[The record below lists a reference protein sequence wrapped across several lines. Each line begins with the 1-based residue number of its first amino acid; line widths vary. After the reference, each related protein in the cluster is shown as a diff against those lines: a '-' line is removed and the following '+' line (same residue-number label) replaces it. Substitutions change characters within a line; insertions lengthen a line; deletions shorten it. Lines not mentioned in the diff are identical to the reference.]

1 VVERTLQ
8 TVIETAEFLF
18 RASKMMSD
26 EQRARV
32 VEMLARDPECGDI
45 MAGTGGIRKVR
56 VALTGRGKSG
66 GARVIYFSTASDS
79 RYSRS
84 PSSQRMRGLTSAL
97 PSETRWLP
105 SFGLSSNNWKG
116 DIMGKKAFDSIMAG
130 LEDALAYAKGDK
142 ARGRATV
149 FDARELDVGKVRGKV
164 GLSQDEF
171 ARAFGVSVGTLR
183 NWEQRRVK
191 PDGPAR
197 VLLTVIDRD
206 PVSVLK
212 ALRIGPKRTTT
223 RRRRAA

>member
-1 VVERTLQ
+1 
-8 TVIETAEFLF
+8 
-18 RASKMMSD
+18 
-26 EQRARV
+26 
-32 VEMLARDPECGDI
+32 
-45 MAGTGGIRKVR
+45 
-56 VALTGRGKSG
+56 
-66 GARVIYFSTASDS
+66 
-79 RYSRS
+79 
-84 PSSQRMRGLTSAL
+84 
-97 PSETRWLP
+97 
-105 SFGLSSNNWKG
+105 
-116 DIMGKKAFDSIMAG
+116 MGKKAFDSIMAG

-171 ARAFGVSVGTLR
+171 ARAFGVSVATLR

-223 RRRRAA
+223 KRRRAA